1 MLKQTNIATSA
12 VIVVWYLFGAAAGWK
27 GWAPAVG
34 MMGSGGSGY
43 SSGTRPGGHGS
54 FYGGGWGGGK

>member
-1 MLKQTNIATSA
+1 MLKQTNIYTSGA
-12 VIVVWYLFGAAAGWK
+12 ILLWYLIGASAGWK

-34 MMGSGGSGY
+34 TMGGGSGY

>member
-1 MLKQTNIATSA
+1 MLKQTNIYTSG
-12 VIVVWYLFGAAAGWK
+12 VVLLWYLIGAAAGWK

-34 MMGSGGSGY
+34 PLGGSGY
-43 SSGTRPGGHGS
+43 SSGVRPGGHGS